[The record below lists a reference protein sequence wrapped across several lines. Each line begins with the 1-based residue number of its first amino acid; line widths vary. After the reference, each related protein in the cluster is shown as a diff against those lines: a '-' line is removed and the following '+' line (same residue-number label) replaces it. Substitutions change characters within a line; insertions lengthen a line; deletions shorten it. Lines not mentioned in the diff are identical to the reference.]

1 MRLLEGVRRKQ
12 QVAPRGTGGKWEDG
26 EVSTYRR
33 GHSKGRD
40 KAKVTAPDETRGWP
54 IVPKT
59 RKKRAVTSIVHVKR
73 HHRKQIHS

>member
-12 QVAPRGTGGKWEDG
+12 QVTPRGTGSKWEDG

-33 GHSKGRD
+33 GHSKGRG
-40 KAKVTAPDETRGWP
+40 KAKVTAPDETRERS

-59 RKKRAVTSIVHVKR
+59 RKKHAVTSIVYVKR
-73 HHRKQIHS
+73 HRRKQIHS

>member
-12 QVAPRGTGGKWEDG
+12 QVAPRGTGSKWEDG
-26 EVSTYRR
+26 EVSTYCR

-40 KAKVTAPDETRGWP
+40 KAKVIAPDETRGWS

-59 RKKRAVTSIVHVKR
+59 RKKRAVTSIVCVKR
-73 HHRKQIHS
+73 YYRKQIHS